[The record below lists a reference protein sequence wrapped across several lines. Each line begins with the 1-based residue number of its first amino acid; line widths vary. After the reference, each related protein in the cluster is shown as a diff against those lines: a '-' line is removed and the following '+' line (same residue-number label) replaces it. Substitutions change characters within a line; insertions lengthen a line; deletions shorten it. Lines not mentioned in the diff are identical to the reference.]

1 VAELGDKRESLK
13 GVQAKDDSAS
23 YRVWHKTDLTGGPS
37 GKYLVDDSGKAV
49 WLVDPGINGVHS
61 TRPDGTEVRKFDAPK
76 ATLVSYIIKGILDRE
91 LPWELIIFGAMLAL
105 AMEFCGM
112 PSLVI
117 SVGAYLPISTTAP
130 MFIGGLIRWL
140 MDRRMRREPAL
151 AKLGGHEFNA
161 VADRGPGVLFA
172 SGYIAGGAIAGI
184 LIAFLAGVMGDF
196 DAALQR
202 WAAGNNPFYEGPYAD
217 LLTLLPFLGLT
228 LLLWL
233 VARGSW
239 LSGGKAAG
247 K

>member
-1 VAELGDKRESLK
+1 
-13 GVQAKDDSAS
+13 
-23 YRVWHKTDLTGGPS
+23 
-37 GKYLVDDSGKAV
+37 
-49 WLVDPGINGVHS
+49 
-61 TRPDGTEVRKFDAPK
+61 VRKFDAPK

-130 MFIGGLIRWL
+130 MFIGGLIRWM
-140 MDRRMRREPAL
+140 MDRRMKKDPDL
-151 AKLGGHEFNA
+151 AKLDEHEFNA

-202 WAAGNNPFYEGPYAD
+202 WATGNNPFYEGPYSD
-217 LLTLLPFLGLT
+217 LLTLLPFLVLT

-239 LSGGKAAG
+239 LSGGNTSK
-247 K
+247 